1 MSAKLRVTLWIT
13 LMVLLL
19 AALVLVI
26 VLVINGASVTDD
38 PAGRLVQVVVKN
50 ADNVQFD
57 HGVFDWDEIYF
68 YRRGVYCSVYDEDGM
83 LVHGAKHERW
93 DVDLPLEAN
102 VIRTVHDD
110 GEDIYVYDTMVDL
123 GVTNI
128 WIRGMISAS
137 DRSGLLRVILVLTF
151 TLLPTILV
159 VSVGGGWL
167 IAWSAF
173 RPMEKIIDAANGIS
187 DGDDMSRRVN
197 MTRGPSEMRRLS
209 EAFDKMLARLEH
221 SFITERQFASD
232 ASHELRTPITVILA
246 ECDRA
251 KRKGRTREDFLGSIA
266 VIEEQGRSMSE
277 LVQSLLSLTRIQQGT
292 ERYPMRRGD
301 LSEFVTSCC
310 GEFVPADTRGITL
323 TTDIEPGVEI
333 EYNHA
338 LMSRVVYNLLQNA
351 YKYGREGGHINVAL
365 HRVKNRAVLTVHDD
379 GIGIA
384 PEDQDKIWQRFWQA
398 DASRGEDG
406 GTGLGLAMVKEITQF
421 HGGAV
426 AVESEPGRG
435 STFSVILPADK

>member
-13 LMVLLL
+13 LMVVLL
-19 AALVLVI
+19 AAMVLVF

-38 PAGRLVQVVVKN
+38 PAGRLVKVVLKN
-50 ADNVQFD
+50 ADNVEFD
-57 HGVFDWDEIYF
+57 KGRFEWDDLDF
-68 YRRGVYCSVYDEDGM
+68 YKRGVYCSVYDENGE
-83 LVHGAKHERW
+83 LLCGAEHDKW

-102 VIRTVHDD
+102 VIRTVRVGD
-110 GEDIYVYDTMVDL
+110 EELYVYDTMVDMDVTDIWVR
-123 GVTNI
+123 GV
-128 WIRGMISAS
+128 ISTE
-137 DRSGLLRVILVLTF
+137 DTSGLMHTILILTV
-151 TLLPTILV
+151 TLLPALLV
-159 VSVGGGWL
+159 LSVGGGWL
-167 IAWSAF
+167 IAWGAF
-173 RPMEKIIDAANGIS
+173 RPMDRIIDAANSIS
-187 DGDDMSRRVN
+187 DGDDISRRVN
-197 MTRGPSEMRRLS
+197 MRRGPSEMRRLS
-209 EAFDKMLARLEH
+209 AAFDKMLDRLEQ

-251 KRKGRTREDFLGSIA
+251 KRKDRTREDFLGSVA
-266 VIEEQGRSMSE
+266 VIEEQGRAMGE
-277 LVQSLLSLTRIQQGT
+277 LVQSLLSLTRMQQGT
-292 ERYPMRRGD
+292 ERYPLRRGD
-301 LSEFVTSCC
+301 LSEFVASCC
-310 GEFVPADTRGITL
+310 GEFVPADARGITL

-338 LMSRVVYNLLQNA
+338 LMSRVVQNLLQNA
-351 YKYGREGGHINVAL
+351 YKYGRAGGHIDVAL
-365 HRVKNRAVLTVHDD
+365 HRADGKAVLTVRDD

-426 AVESEPGRG
+426 SVESEPGEG
-435 STFSVILPADK
+435 STFSVILPL